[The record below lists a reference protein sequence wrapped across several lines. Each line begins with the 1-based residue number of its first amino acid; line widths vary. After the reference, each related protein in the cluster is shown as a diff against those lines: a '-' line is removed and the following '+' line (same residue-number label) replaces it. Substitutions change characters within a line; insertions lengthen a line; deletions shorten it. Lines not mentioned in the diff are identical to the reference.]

1 MLQRKHAYTET
12 IIKHSSTST
21 NNNNRTSW
29 VFLISFHIFFRLV
42 FFHPQPVCRSRCE
55 CMIFDANFRCRVNIL
70 SRCFNYFQH
79 NRFFVC
85 VSLLLCCF
93 CYRNRYHHRWMLLLL
108 MQLLQIFNATEPK
121 QFDSI
126 QFRAI
131 INICLMILLF
141 SMTDWFHFI
150 RNVVFGGGIFLNQF
164 FFSLFHCCWQV
175 KHIRS
180 VLFEFFL
187 TVHRIRVCGWVC
199 EGVNFFFSEF
209 ALGDFPY
216 ISRWNIEIHCVHI
229 WLLNGFALRAV

>member
-1 MLQRKHAYTET
+1 
-12 IIKHSSTST
+12 
-21 NNNNRTSW
+21 
-29 VFLISFHIFFRLV
+29 
-42 FFHPQPVCRSRCE
+42 
-55 CMIFDANFRCRVNIL
+55 MIFDANFRCRVNIL

-79 NRFFVC
+79 NRFFLC
-85 VSLLLCCF
+85 VSLLVCCF

-108 MQLLQIFNATEPK
+108 MQLLRIFNATEPK

-150 RNVVFGGGIFLNQF
+150 RNVVFGGGVYFPESILFFTISLLLPSKTHSLCTFWIFFNCSLDTCMWVNVWGCKF
-164 FFSLFHCCWQV
+164 FFLW
-175 KHIRS
+175 IR
-180 VLFEFFL
+180 F
-187 TVHRIRVCGWVC
+187 RW
-199 EGVNFFFSEF
+199 FS
-209 ALGDFPY
+209 Y